1 MSNIRIPLEL
11 VRARLNEFINAAE
24 PRGSEWVVLSNLVDP
39 AGVPVQGAADR
50 LVMYLAG
57 IEKETLVSTS
67 GAAVAAAA
75 AGASLVP
82 PPLYVQLR
90 VLLMANFSGPSYA
103 EGLGVIAHAISFF
116 QQNPSFTPET
126 LPGLPP
132 EVERLTWN
140 LSSLDP
146 ADLRCLMGLAGV
158 KYLPAVCYQVGLLP
172 FRSGAG
178 A

>member
-1 MSNIRIPLEL
+1 MSNIGVSLEV
-11 VRARLNEFINAAE
+11 VRARLDAFIGNTE
-24 PRGSEWVVLSNLVDP
+24 LGDGPWVVLSNLVDP

-57 IEKETLVSTS
+57 IGSETLESTS
-67 GAAVAAAA
+67 GAAVPAAD
-75 AGASLVP
+75 AGVSIVP

-103 EGLGVIAHAISFF
+103 EGLRMITQAILFF

-140 LSSLDP
+140 LCSLDP

-172 FRSGAG
+172 FVSRAG